1 MKSSLRGTND
11 LKAAR
16 KTRTVV
22 SIAHPPH
29 DPNLTLLDYFPALIW
44 RANTE
49 AKCDYFNRSWL
60 EFTGRRLEQEKGDGW
75 ARGVHPEDLKGCLSH
90 FRKAF
95 NARQPFVMEYR
106 LRRADGAYR
115 WILDC
120 GRPIKDPTGQFT
132 GYIGSCFDITER
144 KQAEA
149 SLDLFRALVDK
160 SSDGLEV
167 IDPQTGRFL
176 DVNET
181 TCQRLGYQR
190 EELLTMRV
198 PDIEAEAVNFA
209 FWGKKIEE
217 IRAAGTQTF
226 EGRHRR
232 KNGSTFPVEVSVRY
246 LRMDRDYLI
255 AAVRDITKRKQSE
268 RELKGSHAQLLAL
281 SARLQ
286 AAREEEKSRFLR
298 EIHNTLWQTLTNL
311 TRDVTWM
318 QRKLEA
324 QKNARLRAQLQLR
337 LEAMAAALKTTTRSL
352 DDKNLK
358 VLIATDHKRLSGREH
373 QIMLLLS
380 SGKPL
385 KEIAAE
391 LGISIQTVSTHRTRI
406 LKKLELHTTAD
417 LIRYLLEHG
426 LID

>member
-1 MKSSLRGTND
+1 
-11 LKAAR
+11 
-16 KTRTVV
+16 
-22 SIAHPPH
+22 
-29 DPNLTLLDYFPALIW
+29 
-44 RANTE
+44 
-49 AKCDYFNRSWL
+49 
-60 EFTGRRLEQEKGDGW
+60 
-75 ARGVHPEDLKGCLSH
+75 
-90 FRKAF
+90 
-95 NARQPFVMEYR
+95 
-106 LRRADGAYR
+106 
-115 WILDC
+115 
-120 GRPIKDPTGQFT
+120 
-132 GYIGSCFDITER
+132 
-144 KQAEA
+144 
-149 SLDLFRALVDK
+149 
-160 SSDGLEV
+160 
-167 IDPQTGRFL
+167 
-176 DVNET
+176 
-181 TCQRLGYQR
+181 
-190 EELLTMRV
+190 
-198 PDIEAEAVNFA
+198 
-209 FWGKKIEE
+209 
-217 IRAAGTQTF
+217 
-226 EGRHRR
+226 
-232 KNGSTFPVEVSVRY
+232 
-246 LRMDRDYLI
+246 MDRDYLI